1 MQHLLLEDAAL
12 LQALLLRRGAFLFV
26 CGDGLTMARDVHKA
40 LVALLAFKATSAPEE
55 EASGE
60 ATLTE
65 AGAEAWLQAMKDDG
79 KYVQDIWS

>member
-1 MQHLLLEDAAL
+1 
-12 LQALLLRRGAFLFV
+12 
-26 CGDGLTMARDVHKA
+26 MARDVHKA

-60 ATLTE
+60 ETLTE

>member
-1 MQHLLLEDAAL
+1 
-12 LQALLLRRGAFLFV
+12 
-26 CGDGLTMARDVHKA
+26 MARDVHKA